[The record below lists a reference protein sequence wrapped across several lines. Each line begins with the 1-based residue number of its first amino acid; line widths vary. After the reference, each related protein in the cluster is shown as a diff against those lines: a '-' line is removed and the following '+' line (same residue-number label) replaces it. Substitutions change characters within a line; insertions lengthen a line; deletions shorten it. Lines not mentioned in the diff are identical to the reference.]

1 MGDFNIDIFIKEI
14 TKKKKQEIDHIWAND
29 PKNECKFGISK
40 AYWSDF
46 HKLIYTAFKLWNT
59 LPMYNKKLLMFS
71 FI

>member
-46 HKLIYTAFKLWNT
+46 HKLIYTAFKL
-59 LPMYNKKLLMFS
+59 
-71 FI
+71 